1 MKKANL
7 KKMDNPNFEPDAIV
21 VIDEIQEN
29 DDSEAPLPLNKEATE
44 VDATCDANIEKR
56 RDASTQTNET
66 QITIT
71 PESIANWMKPILND
85 PATLKLLAIVISIF
99 SIMFVTFRLN
109 GAYQVIPSL
118 VINCF
123 SLFYSIYAIFVTVI
137 VKNEEKK
144 SDILKK
150 VFGGRN
156 IYWHEFHS
164 TMTLLA
170 ALGNLSCIVFDT
182 MYSSSNVAFSLTN
195 TILFGYEFYLTTKT
209 AKLFITKE
217 TFPKCNCK
225 IVKGFFGLFQRHPT
239 KFNILKLV
247 CFIAAF
253 ILYCFQSYRTRSYF
267 IYCSVAAICGS
278 SAPFLLRLSNDIKWY
293 SSTPKIHT
301 YFSIG
306 ITLYAF
312 LAVLTNSVDV
322 QYDYGRYWAHQNVP
336 AMSPISFSISCI
348 IFALSLFDLYSQAIF
363 NKSHPNNESTEN
375 PSSVKTEQRPF
386 RNLPTIIEN
395 PLGIEGVK
403 EVYEY

>member
-1 MKKANL
+1 
-7 KKMDNPNFEPDAIV
+7 MDNPNYEPDAIFV
-21 VIDEIQEN
+21 NEIQEN
-29 DDSEAPLPLNKEATE
+29 DNSEAPLPLNNETAE
-44 VDATCDANIEKR
+44 VDASSDANIEKN

-71 PESIANWMKPILND
+71 PESIAKWIKPILND
-85 PATLKLLAIVISIF
+85 PATLKLVAIVISIF
-99 SIMFVTFRLN
+99 SMMFVTLRLN
-109 GAYQVIPSL
+109 YAYQVVPSF
-118 VINCF
+118 VINGF

-137 VKNEEKK
+137 VKNEGKK
-144 SDILKK
+144 SDMLNE

-170 ALGNLSCIVFDT
+170 AFGNLSCIVFDT
-182 MYSSSNVAFSLTN
+182 NYSSSNVFFSLTN
-195 TILFGYEFYLTTKT
+195 TMVFGYEFYLTTKT
-209 AKLFITKE
+209 ANLFITKE

-225 IVKGFFGLFQRHPT
+225 IVKGFLGFFQRYPT

-253 ILYCFQSYRTRSYF
+253 VLYLFQSYRTRPYF
-267 IYCSVAAICGS
+267 IYCCVAAIGGS
-278 SAPFLLRLSNDIKWY
+278 SAPFLLRFTNDIKWY

-312 LAVLTNSVDV
+312 LTVLTNSVDV
-322 QYDYGRYWAHQNVP
+322 QYDYRRYWSHQNFP
-336 AMSPISFSISCI
+336 AISPISFSFSCI

-363 NKSHPNNESTEN
+363 NKSYPINESTEN
-375 PSSVKTEQRPF
+375 PLSVKTEQRPF

>member
-1 MKKANL
+1 
-7 KKMDNPNFEPDAIV
+7 MDNPNFASDAIV
-21 VIDEIQEN
+21 VINKIQEN
-29 DDSEAPLPLNKEATE
+29 DNSEAPLPLNKEATE
-44 VDATCDANIEKR
+44 VDATCDANIEKN
-56 RDASTQTNET
+56 RDASTQTSES

-85 PATLKLLAIVISIF
+85 PANLKLVAIVISIF
-99 SIMFVTFRLN
+99 SMMYVTLRLN
-109 GAYQVIPSL
+109 SAYQVIPSL

-137 VKNEEKK
+137 VKNEEKN

-170 ALGNLSCIVFDT
+170 ALGNLSFIVFDT
-182 MYSSSNVAFSLTN
+182 MYSSSNVFFSLTN
-195 TILFGYEFYLTTKT
+195 TMVFGYEFYLTTKT
-209 AKLFITKE
+209 ANLFVTKE

-225 IVKGFFGLFQRHPT
+225 IVKGFLGLFQRYPT
-239 KFNILKLV
+239 KFNILKLA

-253 ILYCFQSYRTRSYF
+253 VLYLFQSYRTRSYF
-267 IYCSVAAICGS
+267 IYCSVAAISGS
-278 SAPFLLRLSNDIKWY
+278 SIPILLRLTNDIKWY
-293 SSTPKIHT
+293 SSSPKTHT

-322 QYDYGRYWAHQNVP
+322 QYDYRWYWAHQNFP
-336 AMSPISFSISCI
+336 TISPISFSISCI

-363 NKSHPNNESTEN
+363 NKSHPIIDSTEN
-375 PSSVKTEQRPF
+375 PSSVKIEQRPL

>member
-1 MKKANL
+1 
-7 KKMDNPNFEPDAIV
+7 MDNPNYEPDPIV
-21 VIDEIQEN
+21 VNEIQEN
-29 DDSEAPLPLNKEATE
+29 DNNEALLPLNKEATE
-44 VDATCDANIEKR
+44 VDITCDATIEKN

-66 QITIT
+66 QITVTLEPLATWI
-71 PESIANWMKPILND
+71 KPILND
-85 PATLKLLAIVISIF
+85 PATLKLVAIVISIF
-99 SIMFVTFRLN
+99 SMMFVTFRLN

-118 VINCF
+118 VINGF
-123 SLFYSIYAIFVTVI
+123 SLLYSIYAIFVTVI
-137 VKNEEKK
+137 VKNEEEK

-182 MYSSSNVAFSLTN
+182 NYSSSNVFFSLTN
-195 TILFGYEFYLTTKT
+195 TMVFGYEFYLTTKT
-209 AKLFITKE
+209 ANLFITKE

-225 IVKGFFGLFQRHPT
+225 IVKGFFGLFQRYPT
-239 KFNILKLV
+239 KFNILKLA

-253 ILYCFQSYRTRSYF
+253 VLYLSQSYRTHSYF
-267 IYCSVAAICGS
+267 IYCSVTAIIGS
-278 SAPFLLRLSNDIKWY
+278 STPFLLRLTNDFKWY

-312 LAVLTNSVDV
+312 LTVLTNSVDV
-322 QYDYGRYWAHQNVP
+322 QYDYGRYWAHQNFP
-336 AMSPISFSISCI
+336 AISPISFSISCI

-363 NKSHPNNESTEN
+363 NKSYPINDSTEN
-375 PSSVKTEQRPF
+375 PLSIKTEQRPF